1 VQEGIDMGH
10 QPQLIGG
17 GLVRSLG
24 GWSQVQ
30 SAQRKGQK
38 TEYDE
43 RILGSGD
50 FVTAIFKEAEEKQIR
65 QLKLRRSGRTIADII
80 REECKQ
86 SKVSTEELIRGSKR
100 FKVSETRMTIA
111 RRSRSE
117 LGLSGAEIARHL
129 GVNASSINRAL
140 ARVTEVAD
148 TGKKMKAS

>member
-1 VQEGIDMGH
+1 MGH

-65 QLKLRRSGRTIADII
+65 QLKLRRSGRTIA
-80 REECKQ
+80 RYYQGGMQAKQ
-86 SKVSTEELIRGSKR
+86 GQYRRADKGKQA
-100 FKVSETRMTIA
+100 FQSE
-111 RRSRSE
+111 
-117 LGLSGAEIARHL
+117 
-129 GVNASSINRAL
+129 
-140 ARVTEVAD
+140 
-148 TGKKMKAS
+148 